1 MANTSFDEIH
11 NFSLIIIR
19 DYVLDSLYDDSP
31 TNFNTLMDNFLLR
44 SIPLFTNCQQD
55 LTDYNTTTRT
65 FNIELSLQ
73 EQMIL
78 SDLEILTWLDS
89 QILDIKQFSLIL
101 NNTDFKT
108 YSSAKN
114 LTAKLNLRA
123 VLWERVNHNMS
134 LYSIATAP
142 WEDWKNGVFE

>member
-1 MANTSFDEIH
+1 
-11 NFSLIIIR
+11 
-19 DYVLDSLYDDSP
+19 
-31 TNFNTLMDNFLLR
+31 MDNFLLR

-108 YSSAKN
+108 YSSAQN

-123 VLWERVNHNMS
+123 LLWEE
-134 LYSIATAP
+134 LIII
-142 WEDWKNGVFE
+142 

>member
-89 QILDIKQFSLIL
+89 QILDIKQFSLL
-101 NNTDFKT
+101 MNNTDFKT
-108 YSSAKN
+108 YSSAQN
-114 LTAKLNLRA
+114 LTAKLNLQS
-123 VLWERVNHNMS
+123 VLREKVSQNMVAYGIS
-134 LYSIATAP
+134 NTP
-142 WEDWKNGVFE
+142 WTDWGNGVFE